1 MQHEQVGRNRFAR
14 RAIVGL
20 SPSPAGLVSPGRP
33 AQIGR
38 MNEGKEPQGPERA
51 GKEVGATHAFERRIP
66 EGDGQL
72 RLVCRE
78 CGFIV
83 YENPKVV
90 VGSVCR
96 WEGKILLCRRAINP
110 RSGFW
115 TLPAGYMELNETSL
129 EGARREAWEEARASI
144 EIERLLAVY
153 NIPRLSQVQLIYVA
167 RLLTP
172 GVEAGPESAEVG
184 LFDWSEIPWPDLAFP
199 SVRWALEHYRAGEGQ
214 AHYPVQMNPPGEF
227 GNF

>member
-1 MQHEQVGRNRFAR
+1 
-14 RAIVGL
+14 
-20 SPSPAGLVSPGRP
+20 
-33 AQIGR
+33 
-38 MNEGKEPQGPERA
+38 MNEGKEPGGAETA
-51 GKEVGATHAFERRIP
+51 GKAVGATHAFERRIP

-72 RLVCRE
+72 RLVCRD
-78 CGFIV
+78 CGFIA

-96 WEGKILLCRRAINP
+96 WETKVLLCRRAINP

-129 EGARREAWEEARASI
+129 EGAKREAWEEARASI

-167 RLLTP
+167 RLLSP
-172 GVEAGPESAEVG
+172 AVEAGPESAEVG
-184 LFDWSEIPWPDLAFP
+184 LFDWPAIPWPDLAFP

-214 AHYPVQMNPPGEF
+214 AHYPVQMNPPGEL